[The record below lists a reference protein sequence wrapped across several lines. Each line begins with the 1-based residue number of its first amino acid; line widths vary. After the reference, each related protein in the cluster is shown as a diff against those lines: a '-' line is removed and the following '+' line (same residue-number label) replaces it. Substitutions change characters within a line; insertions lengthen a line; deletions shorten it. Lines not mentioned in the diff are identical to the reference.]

1 MKLCAG
7 RQPKFLAPGVCLLAF
22 LSLPPMLA
30 HLLFCRGLLAPQLLS
45 GRVGPALSPVEG
57 LPHLYFY
64 SVIST
69 EVMRSITEWRNL
81 FKH

>member
-45 GRVGPALSPVEG
+45 GRVGTCPEPSRRVAPPLFLFRHFDRSDAQYHGVEK
-57 LPHLYFY
+57 
-64 SVIST
+64 
-69 EVMRSITEWRNL
+69 SI
-81 FKH
+81 